1 MRQRNLP
8 EVALTGPD
16 QDINLKKGV
25 QDPTLDVK
33 SAIQQNVSGV
43 TRSLPKSTVTSSQN
57 TKVLNEEA
65 DKPKDLIEYS
75 SHWLTWPIFVLG
87 IVMILYGWFEIFQF
101 MKR

>member
-1 MRQRNLP
+1 MASN
-8 EVALTGPD
+8 GPD

-25 QDPTLDVK
+25 QDPTLDDK
-33 SAIQQNVSGV
+33 STNQQNASGV
-43 TRSLPKSTVTSSQN
+43 TRSLPKSTVTV

-65 DKPKDLIEYS
+65 NKPKDLIEYS

-87 IVMILYGWFEIFQF
+87 IVMILYGWFKIYQF